1 MIGRERVGEKG
12 GGEEFSG
19 CLMHSFIQVEKRPFF
34 AFSNF

>member
-1 MIGRERVGEKG
+1 MIGRERVREKG
-12 GGEEFSG
+12 GEFSG